1 MYGYQYGHGWDGM
14 WGGGMFHG
22 VMSLIF
28 LVVVIAVGVAVVRWL
43 WRLGHAGTDGNRGR
57 ASSALAELNQRYARG
72 EIDRED
78 YLQRKADLGGTA

>member
-43 WRLGHAGTDGNRGR
+43 WRLGHAGTGGNHSG
-57 ASSALAELNQRYARG
+57 ALSALDHRYARG